1 MSLPKSIAEGGF
13 FNRLGIG
20 GGSEEKLK
28 GRVESLK
35 YKKCLILYLIQK
47 KDTVSAIYLLL
58 NTYVY

>member
-1 MSLPKSIAEGGF
+1 MSLPKSIAEGEF

-47 KDTVSAIYLLL
+47 KIQ
-58 NTYVY
+58 